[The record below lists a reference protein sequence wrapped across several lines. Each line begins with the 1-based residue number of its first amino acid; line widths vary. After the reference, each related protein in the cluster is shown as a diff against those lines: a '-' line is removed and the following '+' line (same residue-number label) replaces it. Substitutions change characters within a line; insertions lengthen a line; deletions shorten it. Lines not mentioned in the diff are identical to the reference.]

1 LTAIFRSVGIK
12 PTKKME
18 TKYVQSVIQEF
29 TKDMF
34 CESFYVMYMTQ
45 IYVPLLNYS
54 VNGSPFG
61 YFRII

>member
-1 LTAIFRSVGIK
+1 M
-12 PTKKME
+12 ME
-18 TKYVQSVIQEF
+18 TKYIQSVIQEF

-34 CESFYVMYMTQ
+34 CESFYVMYLTQ
-45 IYVPLLNYS
+45 IYSPLLNYS